1 MSGSIPLKNHWSGR
15 YVGLPFGED
24 QGQVTCWSL
33 IRLVYSDL
41 LSVDLPEY
49 GEISARDLVRVARA
63 MKRGAD
69 DGWDVVRDPKEFDVV
84 LMRSG
89 SGGVSVVHVGVMVSE
104 SRMLH
109 VEQATSSVIVPLRHI
124 SVVGR
129 IVGYRRMSR

>member
-1 MSGSIPLKNHWSGR
+1 
-15 YVGLPFGED
+15 
-24 QGQVTCWSL
+24 
-33 IRLVYSDL
+33 VYSDL